1 MESRGAVGA
10 LRSSP
15 LGFKTGRH
23 LPRAT
28 PTAMIHLLINSL
40 AQQSPCVRTETT
52 DACFSYSAGACRH
65 VNTTGPTP
73 PAGTGSYRLSVTT
86 TLGECAAACV
96 AARGCVAIEWARTRN
111 AHCEIWTVPPT
122 HTNAN
127 CSACDRVN
135 FGCFAMETL
144 STTRVPDENITY
156 TSDAAV
162 AAGFSRGSG
171 QGRGEGRGDGR
182 RGDGGGRGCRSG
194 GGRGSGGGR
203 DGEGKGEGKGD
214 GEGKG
219 KGDGDSSRGEGKG
232 EGKGSGDEN
241 DDDFEDWRRGG
252 RGRREYDEEAGEE
265 DDDDDEDCV
274 ETASGLSTAA
284 LVGIVSGSSVGG
296 ICLLCAAV
304 LCGAYHARRVRAKV
318 TAAQEA
324 ARRAAA
330 AATLSSTPTRA
341 EPMFNGLQMHSA
353 QPLDARLMGAD
364 KSTV

>member
-1 MESRGAVGA
+1 MESGDAVGA

-135 FGCFAMETL
+135 FGCFAMEAL

-203 DGEGKGEGKGD
+203 DDEGKGEGKGD

-219 KGDGDSSRGEGKG
+219 KGDGDSSRGGKG

-252 RGRREYDEEAGEE
+252 RGRREYDEEDGDS
-265 DDDDDEDCV
+265 DDDDDDDCV

-284 LVGIVSGSSVGG
+284 LVGIISGSSVGG

-353 QPLDARLMGAD
+353 QPLDASLMG